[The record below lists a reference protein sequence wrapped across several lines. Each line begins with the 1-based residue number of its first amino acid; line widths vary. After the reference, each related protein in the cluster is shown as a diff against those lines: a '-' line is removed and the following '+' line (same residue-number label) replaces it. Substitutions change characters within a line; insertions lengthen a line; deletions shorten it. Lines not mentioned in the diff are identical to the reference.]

1 MAKARSGGRS
11 KKSADFEV
19 EEQEQGGQPAGIEG
33 SLVLVTFVA
42 LVVALVLS
50 QIELGSS
57 FGKGMFGG

>member
-19 EEQEQGGQPAGIEG
+19 EDQEQSGPAAGIEG

-42 LVVALVLS
+42 LIVALVLS

-57 FGKGMFGG
+57 FGKGPFGG